1 MNHENE
7 CKVPGAQSQL
17 GLIGK
22 QHQSPTLSANIDAR
36 IEHLEQQIV
45 ALKLVRAKLA
55 EPGGILQIPIDD
67 LRFAMQ
73 Y

>member
-7 CKVPGAQSQL
+7 CKVPGAQSVRS
-17 GLIGK
+17 IP